1 MTGSSQDRPIVL
13 VIGATGRQ
21 GGSVARHL
29 LAGGRHRVRALTSR
43 PLTDEAMTLAAFGA
57 EVVKGNLDDHA
68 SLARAMRGVD
78 AMFGVT
84 DWWEHFDHE
93 ETQGRALV
101 DLAAQER
108 VRHLV
113 LSTQP
118 DPFAARGDAAAQGPF
133 ATKARVE
140 RYARERG
147 VPATFVH
154 VAFYW
159 ENLLS
164 LVVPRPLGDGRFELS
179 LPMRDARLGGVGE
192 DDIGGVVTAV
202 LARGA
207 AAFGQVVPVVGDA
220 RRTDEIAAI
229 LSRVT
234 GKEILGQGDPFRAP
248 WAGVP
253 GAESLARA
261 LDETFATY
269 RAMQGG
275 LDAAI
280 AETRRWYQG
289 TQDLER
295 WATTYASELRWTLR
309 RLDAKRAPRH
319 SGAH

>member
-1 MTGSSQDRPIVL
+1 MTEPSQDRPTVL

-29 LAGGRHRVRALTSR
+29 LAGRRYAVRALTSR
-43 PLTDEAMTLAAFGA
+43 PLTDEAKTLAAFGA
-57 EVVKGNLDDHA
+57 EVVKGSLDDHA
-68 SLARAMRGVD
+68 SLAKAMRGVD
-78 AMFGVT
+78 AVFGVT

-101 DLAAQER
+101 DIAMQER

-113 LSTQP
+113 LSTQQ
-118 DPFAARGDAAAQGPF
+118 DPATVRGDAAAQGPF

-140 RYARERG
+140 RYARMRG
-147 VPATFVH
+147 VPASFVH

-179 LPMRDARLGGVGE
+179 LPVGDTRLGGVGE
-192 DDIGGVVTAV
+192 DDIGGVVAAV

-207 AAFGQVVPVVGDA
+207 EAHGQVVPVIGDA
-220 RRTDEIAAI
+220 LRAGEIAAV

-234 GKEILGQGDPFRAP
+234 GREIIGQADPLRAP

-253 GAESLARA
+253 GAEALARA

-269 RAMQGG
+269 RSMQDG

-280 AETRRWYQG
+280 DETRRWYPA

-295 WATTYASELRWTLR
+295 WATAYASELRWTLA
-309 RLDAKRAPRH
+309 RLDSKRAPRH
-319 SGAH
+319 SGAR